1 MANPKKDG
9 FAGSVSETEGVALLQ
24 TGANGGTVS
33 VEQFQQLISLMAAK
47 EQRLM
52 AKEQEL
58 AILQQIRDKQDKQS
72 SDQIMFAK
80 MLTQKNCKHL
90 KGGKTR
96 QRGQQKDP
104 NVFAHTFTD
113 GSVMIKCN
121 TCRAKWFKEDTKEF
135 LVRNGQKIENWTKI
149 GWAEATELVEESS
162 NKPSSSEIFPG
173 DRIKLEAPVSDK
185 GFVVPN
191 VQI

>member
-1 MANPKKDG
+1 MSNQKQVAPP
-9 FAGSVSETEGVALLQ
+9 SESEGVALLQ
-24 TGANGGTVS
+24 AGANGGTIS
-33 VEQFQQLISLMAAK
+33 TEQFQQLIALMAAK
-47 EQRLM
+47 EARL
-52 AKEQEL
+52 AQKEIEL
-58 AILQQIRDKQDKQS
+58 DMLKQIRDKQDKQS

-80 MLTQKNCKHL
+80 MLAQKNCKHL

-113 GSVMIKCN
+113 GTIMIKCN
-121 TCRAKWFKEDTKEF
+121 SCRAKWYKEDTKEF
-135 LVRNGQKIENWTKI
+135 LVRNGQKIENWTGI
-149 GWAEATELVEESS
+149 GWKEAMELCEESS

-173 DRIKLEAPVSDK
+173 DRIKLEAPISDK
-185 GFVVPN
+185 GFEVPN